1 MIIVQKNNSFQRTL
15 YIYRKWVIHNNLLTG
30 HHLSRIM
37 PSSGIFFLINEF
49 RANLLPLL
57 WVWFDPCRQCVNL
70 RDDISFPQF
79 FPDLYFQSLGK
90 KYWTL
95 KEFYS
100 RSVWL
105 RGSFYMVLYQYSLH
119 LQITLVKQKVTLIF
133 SELVKWKIIRKKT
146 CN

>member
-1 MIIVQKNNSFQRTL
+1 MLHLDASKTSINFLTGSALNEVNDNRAKKTNNSFRRTL
-15 YIYRKWVIHNNLLTG
+15 YRENGQSITIFWQAIICPESCLLAVTFFNQ
-30 HHLSRIM
+30 RILRQS
-37 PSSGIFFLINEF
+37 PI
-49 RANLLPLL
+49 LPLL

-105 RGSFYMVLYQYSLH
+105 RGSFYIVL
-119 LQITLVKQKVTLIF
+119 LVVY
-133 SELVKWKIIRKKT
+133 
-146 CN
+146 